1 MAINYNERDCISE
14 EATLISI
21 NVWLYLSSFN
31 SRVYVWNN
39 KNNIKDNVSAYKM
52 YILIYLFIFFFEK
65 SISPFKRNC
74 FFKIK
79 ESVR

>member
-52 YILIYLFIFFFEK
+52 YILIYLFSRNRFLLFKEIVFFK
-65 SISPFKRNC
+65 
-74 FFKIK
+74 KIK